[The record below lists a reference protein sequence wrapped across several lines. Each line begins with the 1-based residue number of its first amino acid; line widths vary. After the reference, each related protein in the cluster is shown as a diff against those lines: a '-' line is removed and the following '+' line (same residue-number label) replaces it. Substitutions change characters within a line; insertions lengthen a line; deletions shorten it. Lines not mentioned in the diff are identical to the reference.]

1 MPLSHWVYN
10 LGPHLHFSPN
20 NQPASR
26 TWLRPP
32 NLTRLLQSIWFGHTL
47 QSRLQISRIRSTRLF
62 LQLGDWLSILHSTKH
77 QTKAGNIKSIF
88 RAINAS
94 IIQGSGL
101 GPVSLVFTACD
112 LALFPPNILLKYA
125 DDAYLIKSSQFS
137 PHPTGVR
144 SCVAVRQNA
153 NNLKLNSSKSCEMV
167 VHLPTNKP

>member
-125 DDAYLIKSSQFS
+125 DDTYLIVPAPNSALVQQELDHVSQW
-137 PHPTGVR
+137 
-144 SCVAVRQNA
+144 ANA
-153 NNLKLNSSKSCEMV
+153 SNLKLN
-167 VHLPTNKP
+167 